1 MQITFVNNKSRLNK
15 LLDELESATIIGI
28 DTEFSSL
35 DVYASK
41 LLLVSMAVNGQAFVL
56 DMTTLPVGTLE
67 AVKPYLQNPAILKVG
82 HNLTAEY
89 KQFYH
94 NCRIMM
100 TGMHDTMLADQTIL
114 GGLPIRFGL
123 REVAQR
129 RLGIELDKTVRTE
142 FIDWQP
148 GQTFSSQQI
157 EYSAMDA
164 VYPLEIYVQQM
175 QEIEEKGLGRIYD
188 LEMSIIA
195 PTAIM
200 EYTGAPINR
209 SMLEE
214 MIEPFNH
221 FVTVADKAFQ
231 DILIEYGAAEDI
243 LFDRDGY
250 SVLNTGSPKQVVE
263 ALHRIGIKVPSLN
276 SKVVQRWDL
285 ANTSKKGKKQR
296 VYEID
301 YHDVTDD
308 EEVAD
313 ALDDYQMLNNKV
325 LRAYAFLTGAKKLVS
340 TFIEG
345 MIAAI
350 NPVTGRIHA
359 NYRSYG
365 AHRTGRYSSYGPN
378 YQNIPNDLKLQ
389 LLGLGQYSIR
399 KSIEAKAG
407 RKLIIADY
415 SGIELVILAV
425 LSGDDKLMDQIL
437 NGDIHTYGVREIFGN
452 IEATKEIAQAIT
464 DDNKKQEPYKSLRQ
478 GSKRTSY
485 SNAYGTTGQNL
496 SEQLNI
502 DLAKLGVKFTKKEGD
517 DIIVAWFKLFPKTAA
532 YLDDNARRA
541 VHDLYVTDA
550 WGRRRNWDKDI
561 LWFSPPRERYW
572 KQLAAGREG
581 KNAPI
586 QGTSATMTKRAI
598 QLLWENLDLRR
609 GRVIITVHDEI
620 IVEAVDSYV
629 EEAKRIMKWAMETA
643 IRETLPSIAHMVGEY
658 ESLSVEP
665 KESQRYDK

>member
-1 MQITFVNNKSRLNK
+1 MLLINNKYRFTK
-15 LLDELESATIIGI
+15 LLDALDTTTVIGI

-35 DVYASK
+35 DVYNSK
-41 LLLVSMAVNGQAFVL
+41 LLLISIAAGGESFVL
-56 DMTTLPVGTLE
+56 DMTTLPIHYLE
-67 AVKPYLQNPAILKVG
+67 QLKPYLENPAILKVG
-82 HNLTAEY
+82 HNLTAEW

-100 TGMHDTMLADQTIL
+100 TGMHDTMIADQMIH
-114 GGLPIRFGL
+114 GGLYIKWDMKTVVLRRFN
-123 REVAQR
+123 
-129 RLGIELDKTVRTE
+129 IELNKDIREE

-148 GQTFSSQQI
+148 GQTFSEEQLQ
-157 EYSAMDA
+157 YSAMDA
-164 VYPLEIYVQQM
+164 VYPIRIYVEQM
-175 QEIEEKGLGRIYD
+175 REIEDKQLGRIYD

-200 EYTGAPINR
+200 EYTGAPINKA
-209 SMLEE
+209 MLEE

-221 FVTVADKAFQ
+221 FVQVADKAFQ
-231 DILIEYGAAEDI
+231 DILIEFGAAEEI
-243 LFDRDGY
+243 LFSRDGY
-250 SVLNTGSPKQVVE
+250 SVLNAGSPKQVLE
-263 ALHRIGIKVPSLN
+263 ALNRIGINVSSLN
-276 SKVVQRWDL
+276 SKIVQRWDL
-285 ANTSKKGKKQR
+285 VHSQKKGKR
-296 VYEID
+296 NRFEID
-301 YHDVTDD
+301 YHDIMDD

-313 ALDDYQMLNNKV
+313 ALDDYHMLDNKV

-350 NPVTGRIHA
+350 NPTTGRIHA

-378 YQNIPNDLKLQ
+378 YQNIPNDIKLE

-399 KSIEAKAG
+399 KAIEAPVG

-425 LSGDDKLMDQIL
+425 LSNDEMLMDQIL
-437 NGDIHTYGVREIFGN
+437 HGDIHTYVVREIFGN
-452 IEATKEIAQAIT
+452 IAITAKIANGIT
-464 DDNKKQEPYKSLRQ
+464 DDNKKQEPYKSVRQ

-485 SNAYGTTGQNL
+485 SNAYGTTGKNL

-502 DLAKLGVKFTKKEGD
+502 DLAKLGVKFTPKEGD
-517 DIIVAWFKLFPKTAA
+517 EIIAAWFKLFPKTAA
-532 YLDDNARRA
+532 YLDTNAKLA
-541 VHDLYVTDA
+541 VEQLYVTDA
-550 WGRRRNWDKDI
+550 WGRRRNWDYNI
-561 LWFSPPRERYW
+561 LHKSNPRDRYW

-581 KNAPI
+581 KNMPI
-586 QGTSATMTKRAI
+586 QGTSATMTKLAI
-598 QLLWENLDLRR
+598 KLLWETLDLRR

-629 EEAKRIMKWAMETA
+629 EEAKAIMKWAMETA
-643 IRETLPSIAHMVGEY
+643 IKETLPSIADKVGQY
-658 ESLSVEP
+658 DSLSVSP